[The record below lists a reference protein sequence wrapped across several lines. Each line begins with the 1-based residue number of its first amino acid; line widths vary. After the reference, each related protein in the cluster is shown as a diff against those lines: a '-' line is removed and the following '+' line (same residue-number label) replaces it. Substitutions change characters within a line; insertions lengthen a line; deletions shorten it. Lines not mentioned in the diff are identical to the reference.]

1 MMNRDRITRGRTA
14 TRSSA
19 TTFGLSEQLERVSLY
34 LINLLASILA
44 LFSWLLP
51 FGWLVS
57 LVVFFIEKNR
67 NVRWHALQSAVV
79 FGSLSIVYMLVV
91 FLKWLLGGIWVL
103 GFFTS
108 LGLGLLAS
116 VIVWVMILMA
126 VWLTVMAFFRPGY
139 RLPFVGRMIEGTF
152 GRWT

>member
-1 MMNRDRITRGRTA
+1 M
-14 TRSSA
+14 
-19 TTFGLSEQLERVSLY
+19 
-34 LINLLASILA
+34 
-44 LFSWLLP
+44 
-51 FGWLVS
+51 S

-116 VIVWVMILMA
+116 VIVWVMILLA

>member
-1 MMNRDRITRGRTA
+1 MMNRDRITRGRTT

-19 TTFGLSEQLERVSLY
+19 TTFGLDERLERVLLY
-34 LINLLASILA
+34 LINLAASFLA
-44 LFSWLLP
+44 LLGWLLP

-79 FGSLSIVYMLVV
+79 FGALSIVYIVVV
-91 FLKWLLGGIWVL
+91 FLKWLLHGIILL
-103 GFFTS
+103 GFFTN
-108 LGLGLLAS
+108 LGLGLLAAI
-116 VIVWVMILMA
+116 IVWVMILLAIWLAIMA
-126 VWLTVMAFFRPGY
+126 LFRPGY

-152 GRWT
+152 GRWI